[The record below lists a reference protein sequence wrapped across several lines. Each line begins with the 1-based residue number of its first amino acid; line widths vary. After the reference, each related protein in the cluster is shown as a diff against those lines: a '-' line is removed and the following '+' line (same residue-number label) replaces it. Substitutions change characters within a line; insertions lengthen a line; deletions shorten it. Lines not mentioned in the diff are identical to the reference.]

1 MEFDEESDEYA
12 LGDQADEVLEGIEQE
27 QAEEA
32 QEAEYTENAWNQAM
46 SRIEEANLFKLLIK
60 GSVFQPGSA
69 SPTILNS
76 VNKKI
81 RQFAI
86 RELEIL
92 LGIRN
97 PKVEAQPVQV
107 KLPFD
112 EQEIQGLKI
121 LAAKLLKRDVST
133 AIIGDKNP
141 QLATISAAEPVPA
154 AASFTRQE
162 PRLANSSKMQQAPA
176 PTKKPIK
183 KFQKAGRTS
192 VPASSKQDKGF
203 ALPTGS
209 IQPKAMPNPNQM
221 VPAGMGAST
230 PGVSLTMDKNM
241 AGQTINSAGL
251 LGKVISQLT
260 GGQLVH
266 QDQTAPGGADG
277 ENIDERF

>member
-97 PKVEAQPVQV
+97 PK
-107 KLPFD
+107 
-112 EQEIQGLKI
+112 
-121 LAAKLLKRDVST
+121 
-133 AIIGDKNP
+133 
-141 QLATISAAEPVPA
+141 
-154 AASFTRQE
+154 
-162 PRLANSSKMQQAPA
+162 
-176 PTKKPIK
+176 
-183 KFQKAGRTS
+183 
-192 VPASSKQDKGF
+192 
-203 ALPTGS
+203 
-209 IQPKAMPNPNQM
+209 
-221 VPAGMGAST
+221 
-230 PGVSLTMDKNM
+230 
-241 AGQTINSAGL
+241 
-251 LGKVISQLT
+251 
-260 GGQLVH
+260 
-266 QDQTAPGGADG
+266 
-277 ENIDERF
+277 